1 MREIPPEVLIPLRFL
16 LSFLLLLPLVLAR
29 PPHPDE
35 RRRLLGV
42 GLALSGAQAFYYLAI
57 HATTVATGIFLQYLA
72 PPPHPLRPPQGGEAS
87 REGPLGWG
95 SPSWGPTSWWWGP
108 RGFGEGL

>member
-1 MREIPPEVLIPLRFL
+1 MALAALLWGLGGALAGRFMREIPPEVLIPLRFL

-42 GLALSGAQAFYYLAI
+42 
-57 HATTVATGIFLQYLA
+57 ATS
-72 PPPHPLRPPQGGEAS
+72 PEEA
-87 REGPLGWG
+87 RAG
-95 SPSWGPTSWWWGP
+95 
-108 RGFGEGL
+108 